1 MNCHWKFWKRAQKED
16 HAPAQEAVQEQGTA
30 WFGLMSSRELLGLQ
44 RVIGN
49 QAVLELMK
57 VQTRMSSVN
66 EAPLDES

>member
-1 MNCHWKFWKRAQKED
+1 
-16 HAPAQEAVQEQGTA
+16 
-30 WFGLMSSRELLGLQ
+30 MSSRELLGLQ